1 MTEPDLNRLAGALED
16 ALPGLRPLRP
26 LKVLG
31 RGSRSLALETP
42 GGVVVRV
49 GLLAGVAADY
59 ERERR
64 IGQFLAK
71 RLRGLVPEAR
81 WHAPPSAALPHGAI
95 AYRKLAGAPPAWGAD
110 PGPAFSGDLGAFMAR
125 LHTLPVTEAREAGV
139 PKVDA
144 YRRLLGGRD
153 VVMPVLA
160 ARLRA
165 AARRRVEAWWEAI
178 ASDGRMATARRT
190 VCHHD
195 LWHENLLR
203 RESGGLA
210 GVLDLAHVEIA
221 DPAQDF
227 AAPRHFGEAFFER
240 LVAAYVDAGGK
251 FGEGEAHRAWRYWEA
266 REFAGLAWA
275 IENDEQGEVEEGV
288 GKILAGPLFRR

>member
-1 MTEPDLNRLAGALED
+1 
-16 ALPGLRPLRP
+16 
-26 LKVLG
+26 
-31 RGSRSLALETP
+31 
-42 GGVVVRV
+42 VVRV
-49 GLLAGVAADY
+49 GLLAAAAAEY

-64 IGQFLAK
+64 IAPFLAK

-81 WHAPPSAALPHGAI
+81 WHAAPSAALPHGAI
-95 AYRKLAGAPPAWGAD
+95 AYRKLAGAPPAWGED
-110 PGPAFSGDLGAFMAR
+110 PGPGFARDLGAFMAR
-125 LHTLPVTEAREAGV
+125 LHALPVAEARGAGV
-139 PKVDA
+139 PEVDTH
-144 YRRLLGGRD
+144 RRVLGARD
-153 VVMPVLA
+153 VVTPVLA
-160 ARLRA
+160 ARLPA
-165 AARRRVEAWWEAI
+165 AALQRVEVWWKAF

-203 RESGGLA
+203 LESGRLA

-266 REFAGLAWA
+266 REFGGLAWA
-275 IENDEQGEVEEGV
+275 IEHDEEREVEEGV
-288 GKILAGPLFRR
+288 RKILAGPLFGR